1 MSHVLG
7 RLRDIIG
14 DEATLALVEARGGR
28 QVYVPVDPAEGAEIA
43 RIIGLDAARRLGQE
57 YGREPITVPVAREWR
72 IAVYSA
78 QGVTVPEI
86 ARRVGAH
93 IDTVRKCRR
102 RQGLQQRQYDLF
114 DQD

>member
-28 QVYVPVDPAEGAEIA
+28 QVYVPVEPAEDQVLA
-43 RIIGLDAARRLGQE
+43 RIIGLDALRQLGQE
-57 YGREPITVPVAREWR
+57 YGREFVTVPVAREWR

-78 QGVTVPEI
+78 QGVPTPEI

-114 DQD
+114 EQD